1 MIALRIPERVSLR
14 LLGLILLMGTLGWA
28 GPLFQIAAVERQG
41 LPPYEDNE
49 RLYRLE
55 GRDYRHL
62 SIGSLLEVRRDDDD
76 RSIGLLRVSAIRP
89 GHVLAMLAQPGDTY
103 PMRGDWAV
111 PQNPPPT
118 KKER

>member
-41 LPPYEDNE
+41 LPPY
-49 RLYRLE
+49 
-55 GRDYRHL
+55 
-62 SIGSLLEVRRDDDD
+62 DD